1 MIVRQNSGE
10 IKEDLELDFKLLYFV
25 DSGSAYN
32 VLNISERWHSGIIK
46 HFDISKMA
54 SKMEANYK

>member
-10 IKEDLELDFKLLYFV
+10 IKEDFELDFKLLYFV

-32 VLNISERWHSGIIK
+32 VLNIL
-46 HFDISKMA
+46 
-54 SKMEANYK
+54 

>member
-25 DSGSAYN
+25 DSSSAYN
-32 VLNISERWHSGIIK
+32 VLNISERCHSGIIE
-46 HFDISKMA
+46 HFDIPKMA